1 MEPMTTMGDFR
12 EYLQR
17 VTAIQNETIRRLVS
31 DDATPPLEVAAVLED
46 IANLFLDLSDE
57 IREFALGR
65 QGAGPRGATEPPGEA
80 DRA

>member
-1 MEPMTTMGDFR
+1 MEQMTTMGDFR
-12 EYLQR
+12 AYLQR
-17 VTAIQNETIRRLVS
+17 VTAIQNETIRRLVK

-65 QGAGPRGATEPPGEA
+65 QGALPTGVTEPPGEA